1 MVIFHSYVSLAE
13 GKQNISERTGPTQ
26 GSLEQTQQQA
36 ISSVSF
42 DVTIAMNFWFSSH
55 YLIMHHVHET
65 GKTPLTIIACDVRS
79 SCLSGFYLSG
89 FLMRL
94 ETNLFG
100 QINQWY
106 PLRIT
111 KLKKSRDHSPAP
123 LLLPSF
129 LWMPWSMPRFSLR
142 QKRSQ
147 AKRAGSTNVGSATSM
162 ILAAW
167 HRAATHGLLAVTGC
181 WIIEKTSLCWWQH
194 MQSLPWLLEPT
205 LSASGVSWRFSLQAI
220 LGWFECNTH
229 RPSTSLDNVFP
240 AEIKR

>member
-1 MVIFHSYVSLAE
+1 
-13 GKQNISERTGPTQ
+13 
-26 GSLEQTQQQA
+26 
-36 ISSVSF
+36 
-42 DVTIAMNFWFSSH
+42 
-55 YLIMHHVHET
+55 
-65 GKTPLTIIACDVRS
+65 
-79 SCLSGFYLSG
+79 
-89 FLMRL
+89 MRL

-205 LSASGVSWRFSLQAI
+205 LSASGVSWRFSLNQSIDTCFGNQQEARHVVATLRK
-220 LGWFECNTH
+220 LGIANPQGREAFLRLWDDGKNFRWGMRGWCNSH
-229 RPSTSLDNVFP
+229 LR
-240 AEIKR
+240 